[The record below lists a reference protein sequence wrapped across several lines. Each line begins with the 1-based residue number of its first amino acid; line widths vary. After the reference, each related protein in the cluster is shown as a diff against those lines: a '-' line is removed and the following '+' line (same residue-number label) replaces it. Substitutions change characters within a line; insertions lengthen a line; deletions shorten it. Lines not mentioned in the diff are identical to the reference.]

1 MSTDISDVP
10 AAQGTDAR
18 ASAFRAIDVATQH
31 AVEQFLYA
39 EAELLDQHRYHD
51 WIQLFADDIH
61 YWLPIRSTL
70 TNRERHLEIAAEGE
84 GAFMDDDLHYLRGR
98 VRRLT
103 SGVSWSEEPPSR
115 TRRLLTNIRVRPAEA
130 GSNAGALD
138 VACNFYVYRS
148 RLERHQDWFVGERF
162 DLLRPADADVTG
174 YPFTIAKRKVVLE
187 QSTLLAPSISIFL

>member
-1 MSTDISDVP
+1 MTASID
-10 AAQGTDAR
+10 DAR
-18 ASAFRAIDVATQH
+18 AAAAAGSKAVTVPTFRTTDAETQH

-39 EAELLDQHRYHD
+39 EAELLDQHRFHE
-51 WIQLFADDIH
+51 WLELFAEDVH
-61 YWLPIRSTL
+61 YWAPTRMTR
-70 TNRERHLEIAAEGE
+70 TVRERDHEIAARGE
-84 GAFMDDDLHYLRGR
+84 SAFFEEDLHRLKGR

-115 TRRLLTNIRVRPAEA
+115 TRRLITNVRVRARDD
-130 GSNAGALD
+130 GALD

-162 DLLRPADADVTG
+162 DVLRPAPSPQTG
-174 YPFTIAKRKVVLE
+174 YPFVIADRTIVLD